1 MTLGIMLLSKN
12 DVYVS
17 EAGALPK
24 RPRWDKTFITDLIR
38 GQRVLCSAK
47 TLKCLPQSILGAG
60 YFTTDPTNDY
70 DINFGVDT
78 FRAAPVDML
87 FVVRSGQEMNG
98 KQFRLDDYALIHRV
112 SPSFEIYRRT
122 K

>member
-1 MTLGIMLLSKN
+1 MTLGIVLLSTN

-47 TLKCLPQSILGAG
+47 TLKTLPQSILGAG
-60 YFTTDPTNDY
+60 YFTTDPTNEFDV
-70 DINFGVDT
+70 NFGIDT
-78 FRAAPVDML
+78 FRSAPVDML
-87 FVVRSGQEMNG
+87 MVVRGGQEMEG
-98 KQFRLDDYALIHRV
+98 KQFKLDAYELILKP
-112 SPSFEIYRRT
+112 SKSFELYKR